1 MKSTYVGNIRSIRR
15 ESIVY
20 NQSKSLPG
28 LSGSVSFTGLEF
40 ESDELNSK
48 CLMLITL
55 VWFWLGRGGEFSQI
69 RYGVQPEP
77 LPQSVLGAQ
86 GYIFG
91 SSAQKRMCE

>member
-40 ESDELNSK
+40 ESCDLNSK
-48 CLMLITL
+48 CFDVDNTGL
-55 VWFWLGRGGEFSQI
+55 VLVGEGGVNS
-69 RYGVQPEP
+69 
-77 LPQSVLGAQ
+77 L
-86 GYIFG
+86 
-91 SSAQKRMCE
+91 K